1 MSIPPWAR
9 WALAAVLVLGV
20 AGAGVAANLAVLGSS
35 GDDTRLGTLSAGS
48 LASTPQA
55 PPASARPEASGPDS
69 AAPVGERVDG
79 AGGAPDVEH
88 DGAHDQDDD

>member
-35 GDDTRLGTLSAGS
+35 GHDTRLGTLSAGS

-55 PPASARPEASGPDS
+55 PPTSARPEQGMPNAG
-69 AAPVGERVDG
+69 APGGESMDV
-79 AGGAPDVEH
+79 AGGAPDEEH

>member
-9 WALAAVLVLGV
+9 WALATVLVLGV

-35 GDDTRLGTLSAGS
+35 GDDTRLGTMSAGS

-55 PPASARPEASGPDS
+55 PPTSSRPEQGVPNAG
-69 AAPVGERVDG
+69 APAGERVDV
-79 AGGAPDVEH
+79 AGGAPDEEH

>member
-9 WALAAVLVLGV
+9 WALATVLVLGV

-35 GDDTRLGTLSAGS
+35 GDDTRLGTMSAGS

-55 PPASARPEASGPDS
+55 SPTSARPEQDVPHAGVPGGE
-69 AAPVGERVDG
+69 PVGG
-79 AGGAPDVEH
+79 AGGAPDEEH
-88 DGAHDQDDD
+88 DGTHDQDDD